1 MHKSPT
7 LLTVNSLFMQISSQS
22 EIRSSGHIPS
32 SNWPLA
38 FCAGL
43 LGIGQNGLLVM
54 LPVLVSRT
62 DLSLSVWAGLLTL
75 GSMLFLVGS
84 PWWGRQ
90 SEIRGCKFVVIMA
103 LAGYLLSFV
112 LLALAVWGLAAG
124 LLPEMV
130 GLGGLIVARII
141 YGLTVSGMVP
151 ACQTWALQRAV
162 YEQRMAALA
171 TISSGLSCGRLL
183 GPLCAALALLIHPMA
198 PLWLM
203 AIAPLIALLVVCFQ
217 YNDPPLPPVAHQQN
231 RLRFSMLPYLLCALL
246 LAAIVSLMQLGLAP
260 HLNLLF
266 RHSATMVSHHVAILL
281 SVAAGCTLLAQF
293 LVVRP
298 QRFSPSQL
306 LLVAAL
312 FMVFGLGLMCTQPL
326 VLFYAG
332 CALASFGA
340 AMATPGYQLMLNDKL
355 STGKGSG
362 VIATSH
368 TLGYG
373 MSALMVPLVAKFYGE
388 SQLIA
393 VALMM
398 AVLLGGISGW
408 LWCQHRV
415 TAYSAGE

>member
-1 MHKSPT
+1 MR
-7 LLTVNSLFMQISSQS
+7 ISSES
-22 EIRSSGHIPS
+22 DARSSGLTS
-32 SNWPLA
+32 STHWPLA
-38 FCAGL
+38 FCVGL
-43 LGIGQNGLLVM
+43 LGIGQNGLLVV

-62 DLSLSVWAGLLTL
+62 HLSLSVWAGLLTL

-84 PWWGRQ
+84 AWWGRQ

-112 LLALAVWGLAAG
+112 LLALAVWGLSAGWLSEMAG
-124 LLPEMV
+124 L
-130 GLGGLIVARII
+130 GWLIVARII

-151 ACQTWALQRAV
+151 ASQTWALQRTG

-183 GPLCAALALLIHPMA
+183 GPLCAALALSIHPIA

-203 AIAPLIALLVVCFQ
+203 AIAPLIALLVVYRQ
-217 YNDPPLPPVAHQQN
+217 YNDPPLPPVVHQQN
-231 RLRFSMLPYLLCALL
+231 RLRLNMLPYLLCALL
-246 LAAIVSLMQLGLAP
+246 LAATVSLMQLGLAP
-260 HLNLLF
+260 HLSQLF
-266 RHSATMVSHHVAILL
+266 SHSATTVSHHVAILL
-281 SVAAGCTLLAQF
+281 SIAAGCTLLAQF

-298 QRFSPSQL
+298 QRFTPPQL

-312 FMVFGLGLMCTQPL
+312 LMVLGLGLMCVQPL
-326 VLFYAG
+326 VLFYLG

-340 AMATPGYQLMLNDKL
+340 AMATPGYQLMLNDRL

-373 MSALMVPLVAKFYGE
+373 ISALMVPVVAKFYGE
-388 SQLIA
+388 SQL
-393 VALMM
+393 VAAAFMM
-398 AVLLGGISGW
+398 AILLGGISGW
-408 LWCQHRV
+408 LWCQHRT
-415 TAYSAGE
+415 TAHSVGE

>member
-1 MHKSPT
+1 MR
-7 LLTVNSLFMQISSQS
+7 ISSES
-22 EIRSSGHIPS
+22 DARSSGLTS
-32 SNWPLA
+32 STHWPLA
-38 FCAGL
+38 FCVGL
-43 LGIGQNGLLVM
+43 LGIGQNGLLVV

-62 DLSLSVWAGLLTL
+62 HLSLSVWAGLLTL

-84 PWWGRQ
+84 AWWGRQ

-112 LLALAVWGLAAG
+112 LLALAVWGLSAGWLSEMAG
-124 LLPEMV
+124 L
-130 GLGGLIVARII
+130 GWLIVARII

-151 ACQTWALQRAV
+151 ASQTWALQRAG

-183 GPLCAALALLIHPMA
+183 GPLCAALALSIHPIA

-203 AIAPLIALLVVCFQ
+203 AITPLIALLVVYRQ
-217 YNDPPLPPVAHQQN
+217 YNDPPLPPVVHQQN
-231 RLRFSMLPYLLCALL
+231 RLRLNMLPYLLCALL
-246 LAAIVSLMQLGLAP
+246 LAATVSLMQLGLAP
-260 HLNLLF
+260 HLSQLF
-266 RHSATMVSHHVAILL
+266 SHSATTVSHHVAILL
-281 SVAAGCTLLAQF
+281 SIAAGCTLLAQF

-298 QRFSPSQL
+298 QRFTPPQL

-312 FMVFGLGLMCTQPL
+312 LMVLGLGLMCVQPL
-326 VLFYAG
+326 VLFYLG

-340 AMATPGYQLMLNDKL
+340 AMATPGYQLMLNDRL

-373 MSALMVPLVAKFYGE
+373 ISALMVPVVAKFYGE
-388 SQLIA
+388 SQL
-393 VALMM
+393 VAAAFMM
-398 AVLLGGISGW
+398 AILLGGISGW
-408 LWCQHRV
+408 LWCQHRT
-415 TAYSAGE
+415 TAHSVGE

>member
-1 MHKSPT
+1 M
-7 LLTVNSLFMQISSQS
+7 VNSFLMKISPQFGT
-22 EIRSSGHIPS
+22 RSCGNMS
-32 SNWPLA
+32 SANWPLA

-43 LGIGQNGLLVM
+43 LGIGQNGLLVV
-54 LPVLVSRT
+54 LPVLVSKT
-62 DLSLSVWAGLLTL
+62 HLSLSIWAGLLTL

-103 LAGYLLSFV
+103 LTGYLLSFA

-124 LLPEMV
+124 WLSEMA

-151 ACQTWALQRAV
+151 ACQTWALQRAG

-183 GPLCAALALLIHPMA
+183 GPLSAALALSIHPMA

-203 AIAPLIALLVVCFQ
+203 ALAPLVALLVVCFQ
-217 YNDPPLPPVAHQQN
+217 YNDPPLPPAKYQQN
-231 RLRFSMLPYLLCALL
+231 RLRLSMLPYLVCALL
-246 LAAIVSLMQLGLAP
+246 LAMSVSLMQLGLAP
-260 HLNLLF
+260 HLSQLF
-266 RHSATMVSHHVAILL
+266 EDSAITVSHHVAILL

-298 QRFSPSQL
+298 QRVTPSSL
-306 LLVAAL
+306 LLLAAL
-312 FMVFGLGLMCTQPL
+312 LMVFGLGLMCAQPL
-326 VLFYAG
+326 VLFYVG
-332 CALASFGA
+332 CALSSFGA

-368 TLGYG
+368 TLGYA
-373 MSALMVPLVAKFYGE
+373 MSALMVPIVAKFYGE
-388 SQLIA
+388 SQLITT
-393 VALMM
+393 ALMM

-408 LWCQHRV
+408 LWCQHRE
-415 TAYSAGE
+415 TAHSVGE

>member
-1 MHKSPT
+1 M
-7 LLTVNSLFMQISSQS
+7 V
-22 EIRSSGHIPS
+22 
-32 SNWPLA
+32 
-38 FCAGL
+38 
-43 LGIGQNGLLVM
+43 

-62 DLSLSVWAGLLTL
+62 HLSLSVWAGLLTL

-84 PWWGRQ
+84 AWWGRQ

-112 LLALAVWGLAAG
+112 LLALAVWGLSAGWLSEMAG
-124 LLPEMV
+124 L
-130 GLGGLIVARII
+130 GWLIVARII

-151 ACQTWALQRAV
+151 ASQTWALQRAG

-183 GPLCAALALLIHPMA
+183 GPLCAALALSIHPIA

-203 AIAPLIALLVVCFQ
+203 AITPLIALLVVYRQ
-217 YNDPPLPPVAHQQN
+217 YNDPPLPPVVHQQN
-231 RLRFSMLPYLLCALL
+231 RLRLNMLPYLLCALL
-246 LAAIVSLMQLGLAP
+246 LAATVSLMQLGLAP
-260 HLNLLF
+260 HLSQLF
-266 RHSATMVSHHVAILL
+266 SHSATTVSHHVAILL
-281 SVAAGCTLLAQF
+281 SIAAGCTLLAQF

-298 QRFSPSQL
+298 QRFTPPQL

-312 FMVFGLGLMCTQPL
+312 LMVLGLGLMCVQPL
-326 VLFYAG
+326 VLFYLG

-340 AMATPGYQLMLNDKL
+340 AMATPGYQLMLNDRL

-373 MSALMVPLVAKFYGE
+373 MSALMVPVVAKFYGE
-388 SQLIA
+388 SQL
-393 VALMM
+393 VAAAFMM
-398 AVLLGGISGW
+398 AILLGGISGW
-408 LWCQHRV
+408 LWCQHRT
-415 TAYSAGE
+415 TAHSVGE